1 MSVLFLVNISCI
13 IYPVCIFLR
22 PQLSFNEISLN
33 FLLGSWMHHLRF
45 VLNRII
51 VSKLFSIPICFWVVE
66 VTVHMFDFTPFQ

>member
-1 MSVLFLVNISCI
+1 
-13 IYPVCIFLR
+13 
-22 PQLSFNEISLN
+22 
-33 FLLGSWMHHLRF
+33 LRF